1 MDATICSATYFVVC
15 VCVCA
20 SMCLFLFSMLSHVR
34 LTDSIESADSTRCVT
49 IYLASLGELYLNCVC
64 VYAGLVGRCLT
75 PLISSA
81 PACLFSQL

>member
-15 VCVCA
+15 VCVCQHV
-20 SMCLFLFSMLSHVR
+20 FVLFSMLSHVR
-34 LTDSIESADSTRCVT
+34 LTDSIESADSTKCVT

>member
-1 MDATICSATYFVVC
+1 MFSDILCCVC
-15 VCVCA
+15 VCVCQHV
-20 SMCLFLFSMLSHVR
+20 FVLFSMLSHVR
-34 LTDSIESADSTRCVT
+34 LTDSIASADSTRCVT

-81 PACLFSQL
+81 PPCLFSQL